1 MTAAEPTACSSI
13 NFLKQLTFLRNQ
25 IQINKQGLNA
35 NAAAQYWFIKRELKK
50 QVIILEWD
58 SNGHA
63 ETGHRDIFSYTSPNG
78 SFLWFIFLSQNN
90 LSSGNLRANWP
101 FATKTSFHADIRL
114 KCPRNFRIN
123 LILCLQFGVFSLT
136 EQWNGNYYFRFG
148 IWTEIIIIKRTSNAN
163 IWKA

>member
-1 MTAAEPTACSSI
+1 MQFDQFSQAI
-13 NFLKQLTFLRNQ
+13 NIFEKSNS
-25 IQINKQGLNA
+25 NKQTRVERERGRSILV
-35 NAAAQYWFIKRELKK
+35 YKTRIKK
-50 QVIILEWD
+50 
-58 SNGHA
+58 
-63 ETGHRDIFSYTSPNG
+63 TSYYPWMRFKWSRWNWTSRYFFLYLTKG

-114 KCPRNFRIN
+114 KYPRNFRIN

>member
-1 MTAAEPTACSSI
+1 MQFDQFSQAI
-13 NFLKQLTFLRNQ
+13 NIFEKSNS
-25 IQINKQGLNA
+25 NKQTRVERERGRSILVY
-35 NAAAQYWFIKRELKK
+35 QTRIKKK

-114 KCPRNFRIN
+114 KYPRNFQIN

-148 IWTEIIIIKRTSNAN
+148 IWTEIIIIKCT
-163 IWKA
+163 

>member
-1 MTAAEPTACSSI
+1 MQFDQFSQAI
-13 NFLKQLTFLRNQ
+13 NIFEESNS
-25 IQINKQGLNA
+25 NKQTRVERERGLSVLVY
-35 NAAAQYWFIKRELKK
+35 QTRIKKNKLLSLNEIQMVTLKLD
-50 QVIILEWD
+50 IAIFF
-58 SNGHA
+58 SN
-63 ETGHRDIFSYTSPNG
+63 TLPNG

-101 FATKTSFHADIRL
+101 FVTKTSFHADIRL
-114 KCPRNFRIN
+114 KYPRNFRIN